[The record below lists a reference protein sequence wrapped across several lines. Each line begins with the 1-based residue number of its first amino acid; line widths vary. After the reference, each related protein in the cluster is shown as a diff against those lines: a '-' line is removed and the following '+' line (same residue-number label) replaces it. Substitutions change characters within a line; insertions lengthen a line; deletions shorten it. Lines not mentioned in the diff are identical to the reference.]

1 MGRSIVKNNPKFE
14 LVAAQTISSEVELTK
29 RIARLQQNEFEL
41 QIELRRVRKQL
52 DQAYAEKQTKNY
64 QKISRIDNN

>member
-1 MGRSIVKNNPKFE
+1 MKNNPKFE
-14 LVAAQTISSEVELTK
+14 LVAAQTIPSEVELTK

-52 DQAYAEKQTKNY
+52 NQAYAEKQTFGNY

>member
-1 MGRSIVKNNPKFE
+1 MNKEII
-14 LVAAQTISSEVELTK
+14 LEVELTK

-52 DQAYAEKQTKNY
+52 DQAYAEKKLMNL
-64 QKISRIDNN
+64 KK